1 MADFG
6 TDLSAYPDLSWT
18 LKSGLDNLAEAAVRC
33 LSTSPGALFYAPEYR
48 LDLKKFLN
56 ESITPEVLFEMETL
70 ASNAL
75 EADPRILSAEVRASQ
90 PERNQVQLDIALQ
103 TEAGPFALV
112 LRVTQIS
119 VEVLRA

>member
-33 LSTSPGALFYAPEYR
+33 LSTPPGALFYAPGYR

-90 PERNQVQLDIALQ
+90 PERNLVQLDITLQ

-112 LRVTQIS
+112 LRVTQVS